1 MKKAFIILL
10 APVLL
15 VLCLVLSSSCI
26 SRSFIFPGPLAD
38 DTDDKY
44 QAYFA
49 PQDAIEIQ
57 IASGD
62 MLRGW
67 FVNRGV
73 DAPLV
78 VMFGGNAMNVGAFGD
93 LVKADQK
100 RSYLLLNYRGYGNSE
115 GSPSQDA
122 IVGDTIMSIYWL
134 QFHRKIRPS
143 KLILVG
149 YSIGSGVAMQVAAKT
164 SPDGIVLLCPFDS
177 VEAVA
182 REHLGAFGAFMVRN
196 DAFRSTEVAPKI
208 RCHVTIFAGSK
219 DDIIPPER
227 TIALINAFT
236 QTKPQVYW
244 LPAGHN
250 DLLGAKG
257 FLPRF
262 EKALNLGE

>member
-1 MKKAFIILL
+1 M
-10 APVLL
+10 
-15 VLCLVLSSSCI
+15 
-26 SRSFIFPGPLAD
+26 GD

-49 PQDAIEIQ
+49 PQDAIEFRNVAGNMI
-57 IASGD
+57 
-62 MLRGW
+62 RGW
-67 FVNRGV
+67 FVNRGA

-93 LVKADQK
+93 LVKADK
-100 RSYLLLNYRGYGNSE
+100 SRSYLLLNYRGYGNSE

-134 QFHRKIRPS
+134 EFHRDIRPS

-182 REHLGAFGAFMVRN
+182 RQHLGGFGAYMVRN

-208 RCHVTIFAGSK
+208 RCHVTIFAGIK

-236 QTKPQVYW
+236 QVKPQVFW
-244 LPAGHN
+244 LSTGHN
-250 DLLGAKG
+250 DLLGAKD

-262 EKALNLGE
+262 EKALTFEE